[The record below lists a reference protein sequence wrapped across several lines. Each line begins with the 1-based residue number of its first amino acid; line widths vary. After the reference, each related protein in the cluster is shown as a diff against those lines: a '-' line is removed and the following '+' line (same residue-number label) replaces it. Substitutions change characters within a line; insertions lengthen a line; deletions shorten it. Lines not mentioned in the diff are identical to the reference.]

1 VQSDSG
7 QIRRSSSIIQSLFTA
22 GLVVLF
28 LAISAVAGMFVFD
41 QVRRYIAASDSP
53 APFSPG
59 SGTTESGTP
68 TPDLTSR
75 DLVWKGKERVNVLV
89 MGIDQRAGETGAF
102 RSDTMMVLTLDP
114 VTKTGG
120 VLSIPR
126 DLWVEIADGYG
137 VRRINAAH
145 AFGERDDYPGGG
157 PALAAKTVE
166 RNLGVRIHY
175 YVRVDF
181 NAFVELVN
189 RIGGIDITVEEAIH
203 DRDYPSND
211 PADPYG
217 YDPVHVEVGQH
228 HFDGEMALKYART
241 RATAGADFDRADRQQ
256 KVLKAV
262 FEKVT
267 RLDMLPTLIA
277 QAPQMWHTLQG
288 SVETNLKLDEI
299 IALARLASQ
308 VDIDDVRFGAI
319 DEKYTVPYI
328 TEDGAQVLIL
338 LRDKMREL
346 RDEIFTTEEPPLEE
360 EGVDASS
367 QLEKEAATVEVLNGT
382 LTAGLAA
389 DVTERLQQENLNVTH
404 TGNAERQDIEES
416 LVIAHT
422 DKPYTAQYVARFLGL
437 PQSAIVQ
444 GSEPGAEYD
453 ISVILGADYRPS
465 E

>member
-1 VQSDSG
+1 MQSDSG
-7 QIRRSSSIIQSLFTA
+7 QIRHSSNIIQSLFTA
-22 GLVVLF
+22 GLVILF
-28 LAISAVAGMFVFD
+28 LVISAVAGMFVFD

-53 APFSPG
+53 PPFSPG

-102 RSDTMMVLTLDP
+102 RTDTMMVLTLDP

-120 VLSIPR
+120 MLSIPR
-126 DLWVEIADGYG
+126 DLWVPIADGYG

-145 AFGERDDYPGGG
+145 AFGQRDNYPGGG

-166 RNLGVRIHY
+166 NNLGVRIHY

-189 RIGGIDITVEEAIH
+189 RIGGIDIYVEEAIH
-203 DRDYPSND
+203 DQKYPSHD

-217 YDPVHVEVGQH
+217 YDPLHIERGQH
-228 HFDGEMALKYART
+228 HFDGDMALKYART
-241 RATAGADFDRADRQQ
+241 RSTAGSDFDRADRQQ

-277 QAPQMWHTLQG
+277 QAPQMWRTLQD
-288 SVETNLKLDEI
+288 SVETNLKLDQI

-308 VDIDDVRFGAI
+308 VDIDDVRFGAV
-319 DEKYTVPYI
+319 DERYTVPYV

-346 RDEIFTTEEPPLEE
+346 RDEIFTTGEPPAEE

-404 TGNAERQDIEES
+404 TGNADRQDIEES
-416 LVIAHT
+416 LIIAHA
-422 DKPYTAQYVARFLGL
+422 DKSYTAQYIARFLGL
-437 PQSAIVQ
+437 PLSAIVQ

-453 ISVILGADYRPS
+453 ISVILGTDYQPS

>member
-1 VQSDSG
+1 
-7 QIRRSSSIIQSLFTA
+7 
-22 GLVVLF
+22 
-28 LAISAVAGMFVFD
+28 
-41 QVRRYIAASDSP
+41 
-53 APFSPG
+53 
-59 SGTTESGTP
+59 
-68 TPDLTSR
+68 
-75 DLVWKGKERVNVLV
+75 

-217 YDPVHVEVGQH
+217 YDPVHIEVGQH

-277 QAPQMWHTLQG
+277 QAPQMWRTLEE

-346 RDEIFTTEEPPLEE
+346 RDEIFTTEEPPT
-360 EGVDASS
+360 EGEDVDEGS

-389 DVTERLQQENLNVTH
+389 DVTEALQQEDLNVTH

-453 ISVILGADYRPS
+453 ISIILGTDYRPS

>member
-1 VQSDSG
+1 
-7 QIRRSSSIIQSLFTA
+7 
-22 GLVVLF
+22 
-28 LAISAVAGMFVFD
+28 
-41 QVRRYIAASDSP
+41 
-53 APFSPG
+53 
-59 SGTTESGTP
+59 
-68 TPDLTSR
+68 
-75 DLVWKGKERVNVLV
+75 

-102 RSDTMMVLTLDP
+102 RTDTMMVLTLDP

-126 DLWVEIADGYG
+126 DLWVPIADDYG
-137 VRRINAAH
+137 VERINAAH

-166 RNLGVRIHY
+166 NNLGVRIHY

-189 RIGGIDITVEEAIH
+189 RVGGIDIYVEERIH
-203 DRDYPSND
+203 DQKYPSHD

-217 YDPVHVEVGQH
+217 YDPLHIEKGQH

-241 RATAGADFDRADRQQ
+241 RSTAGSDFDRADRQQ

-277 QAPQMWHTLQG
+277 QAPQMWRTLQG
-288 SVETNLKLDEI
+288 SVETNLKLDQI

-308 VDIDDVRFGAI
+308 VDIDDVRFSAI
-319 DEKYTVPYI
+319 DQRYTVPYV

-346 RDEIFTTEEPPLEE
+346 RDEIFTAEEPAAEE
-360 EGVDASS
+360 EGIDASS

-389 DVTERLQQENLNVTH
+389 DVTERLQQEDLNVTH
-404 TGNAERQDIEES
+404 TGNADRQDVEES

-422 DKPYTAQYVARFLGL
+422 DKSYTAQYIARFLDL
-437 PQSAIVQ
+437 PESAIVQ
-444 GSEPGAEYD
+444 GSEPRAEYD
-453 ISVILGADYRPS
+453 ISVILGTDYRAS
-465 E
+465 Q